1 MRIRSVEVYRCQLG
15 WRTEVFFTE
24 TTADQFTDPEFHTAD
39 DGSRWFLLSLI
50 KGYLAARRFA
60 KSLRAKPGER
70 EAKGWSA

>member
-1 MRIRSVEVYRCQLG
+1 MRVRCIEIYRCQIG

-24 TTADQFTDPEFHTAD
+24 TTAEQCTDPEFSTA

-50 KGYLAARRFA
+50 RGYLAARRFA
-60 KSLRAKPGER
+60 RSMRAKPGER